1 MKKRTAKSYSVLAID
16 ITLASDYFKRFRE
29 NLLERISKLI
39 MTMYKITRSLHM
51 VE

>member
-1 MKKRTAKSYSVLAID
+1 MKKRTAKSYLVLAID
-16 ITLASDYFKRFRE
+16 ISFASNNFTRFRE

-39 MTMYKITRSLHM
+39 MTMYKITRSLNM